1 MKLTYLRKGLG
12 LATALVALVTM
23 SACGGSASDDNDQAA
38 GDGELT
44 KIVVGMQSVTPFVQV
59 PLGVDKGLF
68 KKHGLDVEV
77 KIISEATTIPP
88 AVLADQI
95 DFAAWSYAS
104 FASLASKDL
113 PLITVGPGDT
123 AGTDLASDY
132 TQLVTTKKSGIA
144 ATKDLAGKKIATNSL
159 ASLSEVQTRV
169 ALKNAGIDPDSVEI
183 VPIPYANQG
192 AALAS
197 GQVDAAQ
204 MAEPFLTKAK
214 KDFDIVSLDALD
226 VAIMPNLPVSTW
238 FTSKKKVEQ
247 DPDVVRKF
255 QLGLRDSSEYAQS
268 HPDEVRAFLP
278 EFSGVDESIVADMI
292 LPTWVTEADPAKVQ
306 TVVDKMYE
314 FGAVDKKIDMSD
326 YITDFPLKD

>member
-1 MKLTYLRKGLG
+1 MKLTHLRKGLG
-12 LATALVALVTM
+12 LATALAALVTI
-23 SACGGSASDDNDQAA
+23 SACGSSASDDKAA
-38 GDGELT
+38 GNGELT
-44 KIVVGMQSVTPFVQV
+44 KVVVGMQSVTPFVQV

-104 FASLASKDL
+104 FASLASKGL

-169 ALKNAGIDPDSVEI
+169 ALSNAGVDPDSVKI

-226 VAIMPNLPVSTW
+226 VAIMPHLPVSTW
-238 FTSKKKVEQ
+238 FTSKKKLEQ

-278 EFSGVDESIVADMI
+278 EFSGVDASIVADMI
-292 LPTWVTEADPAKVQ
+292 LPTWVTTVDPAKVQ
-306 TVVDKMYE
+306 AVVDKMYE
-314 FGAVDKKIDMSD
+314 FGAVDKKVNMAD
-326 YITDFPLKD
+326 YITEFPLKK